1 LELGLRPV
9 SALRQFLTLPAF
21 ISDAKRH
28 HAAIR
33 LVVSTMSG
41 GRPTKFARLLGHLG
55 LPRLHV
61 SAEPVGTVRWGHASA
76 PLSVAPLPV
85 PTGIRDPASSSQEA
99 SLPCNS
105 VIRFALSRRYL
116 RRPGSRRTCVLKA
129 SYPGTSAAS
138 QIRRFARRHHEPL
151 SANRTP
157 DMPIARLADRSG
169 SRPRFVPPVRDAS
182 DPESSRATEQPTNE
196 TAGPRKQ
203 PGCPT
208 CRFPR
213 NTPTSILW

>member
-1 LELGLRPV
+1 MPKATALAQRGAQGLLWELSHLAGRY
-9 SALRQFLTLPAF
+9 RPAF

-76 PLSVAPLPV
+76 PLSIAPLPV

-99 SLPCNS
+99 FATRAIGKTRASLLPASPLVNPLTGFNGKSDRPGRPSSPADIKVVHMNVSSLFGLCSFRFRIGRNS
-105 VIRFALSRRYL
+105 AKADCGFMRRGLSRRGCENTYMCGWRTFCHSSFSL
-116 RRPGSRRTCVLKA
+116 RRRT
-129 SYPGTSAAS
+129 G
-138 QIRRFARRHHEPL
+138 HG
-151 SANRTP
+151 
-157 DMPIARLADRSG
+157 RS
-169 SRPRFVPPVRDAS
+169 
-182 DPESSRATEQPTNE
+182 
-196 TAGPRKQ
+196 
-203 PGCPT
+203 
-208 CRFPR
+208 
-213 NTPTSILW
+213 